1 MRIVIILLTMSI
13 LLLLINSEFAKD
25 EDYCDKVREEYRS
38 SCFYFKQNSEVQKMG
53 GFMNDDEWLDVDE
66 SFHEKILKY
75 QKSVGAVLKMVD
87 GKLVHVDP
95 DGVLDQESHL
105 EDKE

>member
-1 MRIVIILLTMSI
+1 
-13 LLLLINSEFAKD
+13 
-25 EDYCDKVREEYRS
+25 
-38 SCFYFKQNSEVQKMG
+38 
-53 GFMNDDEWLDVDE
+53 MNDDEWLDVDE
-66 SFHEKILKY
+66 SFDEKILKY